1 MLWPLCANLM
11 TLTITFLQD
20 GDGDE
25 KLKDSR
31 GQAAT
36 RDVVQF
42 VPFQQFS
49 RNPQLLAKEVLR
61 EVPGQVCEYMSK
73 AGQ

>member
-1 MLWPLCANLM
+1 M